1 MNEQELLASLQAEI
15 KNRFMQLTDNEKD
28 IIRSGSNTEYAILLR
43 RVMGD
48 KVLGG
53 LKTAAPVKKTGLGA
67 R

>member
-43 RVMGD
+43 RVMGE
-48 KVLGG
+48 KVLSS

>member
-43 RVMGD
+43 RVMGE
-48 KVLGG
+48 KVLGS